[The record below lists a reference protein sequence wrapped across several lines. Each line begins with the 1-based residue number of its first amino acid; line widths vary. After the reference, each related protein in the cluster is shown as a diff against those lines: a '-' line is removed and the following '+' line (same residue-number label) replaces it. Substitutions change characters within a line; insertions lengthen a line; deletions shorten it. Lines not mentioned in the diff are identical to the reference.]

1 MINIIEYI
9 DYYLGNSITRVLVTL
24 IIGLLLTI

>member
-9 DYYLGNSITRVLVTL
+9 DYCLGNSITRVSVTL

>member
-9 DYYLGNSITRVLVTL
+9 DYHFGNSITRVSVTL

>member
-9 DYYLGNSITRVLVTL
+9 DYYLGNSIIRVSVTL